1 MRNRFNDELIRLNDM
16 LSRMC
21 NLVQEAIANTVL
33 ALSTNNLELAQ
44 QVMDNDDVINRAE
57 KGIES
62 LCLHLL
68 LTEQPVAGDLRTVSS
83 ALKVI
88 TDLERIGDQATDI
101 SRLVVKN
108 NKKQLTLDYGHIS
121 EMATATI
128 DMVKDAI
135 VAFANRNIELAQFVY
150 DCDDKVDRLFT
161 KCRSDVVKL
170 IVHDPANSDEALD
183 MIMIAK
189 YFERIGDHATN
200 IAEWVAYA
208 ITGNRSLSRQ
218 DM

>member
-1 MRNRFNDELIRLNDM
+1 MRNRFNDELLRLNEM
-16 LSRMC
+16 LTNMC
-21 NLVQEAIANTVL
+21 SLVETAIGSTVV
-33 ALSTNNLELAQ
+33 ALSSNNTELAQ
-44 QVMDNDDVINRAE
+44 EVMDNDDTINHAE

-68 LTEQPVAGDLRTVSS
+68 LTEQPVASDLRTVSS

-108 NKKQLTLDYGHIS
+108 NKSTITLDYGHIS
-121 EMATATI
+121 QMARDTI
-128 DMVKDAI
+128 DMVHNAI
-135 VAFANRNIELAQFVY
+135 VAFATRDLTLAKSVY
-150 DCDDKVDRLFT
+150 DSDDIVDRLFA
-161 KCRSDVVKL
+161 KCRKDVVNL
-170 IVHDPANSDEALD
+170 ILHDTSNSDEALD
-183 MIMIAK
+183 MLMTAK

-208 ITGNRSLSRQ
+208 ITGNRSLK
-218 DM
+218 

>member
-1 MRNRFNDELIRLNDM
+1 MRNRFNDELKRLNEM
-16 LSRMC
+16 IGRMC
-21 NLVQEAIANTVL
+21 SLVQQAIANTVE
-33 ALSTNNLELAQ
+33 ALSTNNIDLAQ

-108 NKKQLTLDYGHIS
+108 NKNKLTLDYGHIS
-121 EMATATI
+121 QMANETI
-128 DMVKDAI
+128 SMVKDAI
-135 VAFANRNIELAQFVY
+135 VAFANRDIALAQYVY

-161 KCRSDVVKL
+161 KCRSDVVNL
-170 IVHDPANSDEALD
+170 IVHDTANSDEALD
-183 MIMIAK
+183 MLMTAK

-208 ITGNRSLSRQ
+208 ITGDRSLSK
-218 DM
+218 